1 MGIIIEL
8 NERVSSLDEV
18 SEEVKDLALVLL
30 DTALLSSGFHLEDPR
45 FFSERMFRVMKSGL
59 GLKSLDLADHVE
71 IPKEEETDDDE
82 DEEADEE
89 ELFDDD
95 DEDSKD
101 AKKEDAKKEEP
112 AKKEPAKEAPAK
124 EEPAKEEPK

>member
-82 DEEADEE
+82 DEEAD
-89 ELFDDD
+89 D

-124 EEPAKEEPK
+124 EE